1 MRQSRTLDIGL
12 EVHQDSMAVADSAQ
26 EHHAEGVAL
35 GNLGTRPGDLDHL
48 LRTLQS
54 TSQPRILVDEAGPG
68 GSWLD
73 RSLTQ
78 TGQVCGVVAPAL
90 IPHKPGDRVQTH
102 RRAAITRARRR
113 RSGDLPPVDVPTVD
127 DAAMRDP
134 GPGRADA
141 IRALT
146 TAPCR
151 LNALRLRPASR
162 DPGRATWG
170 PAPLRW
176 RSAVVCPPPAP
187 PLVCQDDRRAVTEHP
202 ARRTRLDG
210 ARRDQGQTWRRA
222 PVVDALQARRGVP
235 CTVAVTTGAERGDRT
250 RCDHPRPLMH
260 SRGVTPAADATG
272 ARRRPGGSPRRAT
285 ALPAGRWAKAPGP
298 IATPPTSAGIGR
310 DAWRRGPSLSTIS
323 VGRPRDDG
331 AHATD
336 TARQREQ
343 RPPGGRRHRAGMECV
358 SGGHGQAGRADAIA
372 PDHGK
377 SSRCCPAVLIGQRER
392 ARPRCGAPLDGVK
405 RRQHTRVPRARPAP
419 DGRPSGG
426 NPSTAIRMSTRRL

>member
-1 MRQSRTLDIGL
+1 MRQSRTLDSGL

-54 TSQPRILVDEAGPG
+54 NSHPRILVDEAGPG

-78 TGQVCGVVAPAL
+78 TGQGCGVVAPAL

-102 RRAAITRARRR
+102 RRAASTRARRR

-127 DAAMRDP
+127 DAARRDL
-134 GPGRADA
+134 GRGRADA

-202 ARRTRLDG
+202 ARRTPLDQ

-235 CTVAVTTGAERGDRT
+235 CPVAVTTGAERGDRT

-272 ARRRPGGSPRRAT
+272 ARRRPGGLTTTGHSPARRALVAGAGADGDPANVRRHWPRR
-285 ALPAGRWAKAPGP
+285 LEKGAKPLHDIRGKAQ
-298 IATPPTSAGIGR
+298 R
-310 DAWRRGPSLSTIS
+310 RRGN
-323 VGRPRDDG
+323 RDRQLRARG
-331 AHATD
+331 NNAH
-336 TARQREQ
+336 Q
-343 RPPGGRRHRAGMECV
+343 V
-358 SGGHGQAGRADAIA
+358 VVAIA
-372 PDHGK
+372 RAWSACLGAMATQGARTP
-377 SSRCCPAVLIGQRER
+377 SRPTMASPAAV
-392 ARPRCGAPLDGVK
+392 APRG
-405 RRQHTRVPRARPAP
+405 
-419 DGRPSGG
+419 
-426 NPSTAIRMSTRRL
+426 